1 MADIIERNA
10 DYIRSKITEIP
21 KTAIVLGSG
30 LGDMGEKIENPV
42 YIDYGELEALPYRPL
57 PVTRADLS

>member
-30 LGDMGEKIENPV
+30 SAIWAKKSKTPCI
-42 YIDYGELEALPYRPL
+42 
-57 PVTRADLS
+57 

>member
-10 DYIRSKITEIP
+10 EYIRSRINEIP

-30 LGDMGEKIENPV
+30 LGDMG
-42 YIDYGELEALPYRPL
+42 
-57 PVTRADLS
+57 

>member
-30 LGDMGEKIENPV
+30 LGDMGPSLLARDTIMLLN
-42 YIDYGELEALPYRPL
+42 EL
-57 PVTRADLS
+57 

>member
-30 LGDMGEKIENPV
+30 LGDMGEKNRKSRV
-42 YIDYGELEALPYRPL
+42 YRLQ
-57 PVTRADLS
+57 RA